1 MPTSDLAF
9 AVRFARR
16 AGARM
21 VRMRR
26 GVGVKKKLDRTDV
39 SDADTAINAEFIVEV
54 RKHSRGRDAVR
65 GEELSADVL
74 SAERVWIIDPI
85 DGTGEYIDES
95 IPLAWRT
102 SCVGI
107 ALMIRGEIVLVVVF
121 NPFKD
126 MLFVAQKG
134 GRPTVNGR
142 PIRCSSQRAARG
154 VPYDYCHW
162 SGARYDLPRLEAT
175 FGKPLGVYSAIW
187 QACMVAM
194 GHSAFAAFV
203 GNTIHDIA
211 PGALL
216 VIRSGGLV
224 TNFQGGP
231 VNWTNPAAGVLYSNR
246 ASQAVALRAL
256 STL

>member
-1 MPTSDLAF
+1 MIT
-9 AVRFARR
+9 
-16 AGARM
+16 
-21 VRMRR
+21 MRQ

-39 SDADTAINAEFIVEV
+39 SDADTAINAEFIVDV
-54 RKHSRGRDAVR
+54 RAHSGGRDAVR

-74 SAERVWIIDPI
+74 SADRVWIIDPI

-95 IPLAWRT
+95 IPHARRT

-107 ALMIRGEIVLVVVF
+107 ALMVRGEIVLAVVL
-121 NPFKD
+121 NPFKN
-126 MLFVAQKG
+126 MLLVAQKG
-134 GRPTVNGR
+134 GRPTMNGR

-162 SGARYDLPRLEAT
+162 QGARYNLPRLERM
-175 FGKPLGVYSAIW
+175 FGPPLRVYSAIW

-194 GHSAFAAFV
+194 GQSAFAAFV

-211 PGALL
+211 PGALM

-231 VNWTNPAAGVLYSNR
+231 VDLRNPAAGVLYANR
-246 ASQAVALRAL
+246 ASQPVALSAL
-256 STL
+256 RTL